1 MTSDQIVE
9 ASNHEY
15 HRRVSN
21 MWGDPK
27 PSDDPADVPEIDKNT
42 LEFAQSIWASRRR
55 ASGSEVRSRPSLST
69 NDSQSSLTRALSMMA
84 ATADGGGEEAGQ
96 GAEAGGVARRLQCAR
111 P

>member
-55 ASGSEVRSRPSLST
+55 ASGSEVRSWPSLS
-69 NDSQSSLTRALSMMA
+69 R
-84 ATADGGGEEAGQ
+84 
-96 GAEAGGVARRLQCAR
+96 
-111 P
+111 

>member
-1 MTSDQIVE
+1 MCALGRGRSPFALQTMTSDQIVE

-55 ASGSEVRSRPSLST
+55 ASGSEVRSRPSLSRRMT
-69 NDSQSSLTRALSMMA
+69 ISQVSLALC
-84 ATADGGGEEAGQ
+84 
-96 GAEAGGVARRLQCAR
+96 R
-111 P
+111 